1 MSKTKVLADA
11 VSNGSIL
18 ATALETNDGVIHVAN
33 GGTGLRTP
41 GPVGNIL
48 TSNGTGWVSTASTI
62 MPLAD
67 VEALAL
73 AGL

>member
-1 MSKTKVLADA
+1 MSKTKMLADA
-11 VSNGSIL
+11 VSDGKMLDTASRSNGII
-18 ATALETNDGVIHVAN
+18 AADH
-33 GGTGLRTP
+33 GGTGLSSP
-41 GPVGNIL
+41 GPNGNVL
-48 TSNGTGWVSTASTI
+48 VSNGTTWTSVTGPI